1 MLSDSGK
8 IYQVELEKVGLNL
21 RRFLKVQGGLRI
33 KNFKNFKNWL
43 FEIFPAEYV
52 YAANEK
58 KLVLFRNKLQMSSDV
73 DVGWDQLVYW
83 KR

>member
-1 MLSDSGK
+1 M
-8 IYQVELEKVGLNL
+8 GLNL

-33 KNFKNFKNWL
+33 KILIILKIFKIDS
-43 FEIFPAEYV
+43 EIFSAEYV

-73 DVGWDQLVYW
+73 DVG
-83 KR
+83 